1 MTKIDF
7 KYFIG
12 YKDTKTI
19 GPSLIFLAKMSA
31 YRSDFEKAKC
41 TTFLI
46 KDDKLLKKCN
56 EISEKASKIIKKK
69 NLIAVLYTMENI

>member
-1 MTKIDF
+1 
-7 KYFIG
+7 
-12 YKDTKTI
+12 
-19 GPSLIFLAKMSA
+19 MSA

-56 EISEKASKIIKKK
+56 KIWEKANKIIKKK
-69 NLIAVLYTMENI
+69 NLIAILYTVKNI